1 MARCIYCLQT
11 LVPKEDRESP
21 RNPSF
26 EHFIPWSLGGS
37 NGFATMDACTECNST
52 LGNSVDAATINQPLL
67 AMKRQQFGITG
78 YSGNV
83 PDVVMPIR
91 SMDTNEPGRMT
102 IPSTGDVEYHHN
114 PVVIRQ
120 PHALGEEL
128 IVAGNEEDVHKIVQG
143 IAGKEAKRGRRLVD
157 PSSGQV
163 IDLDH
168 FVANAD
174 RETTNLYRSQ
184 TVVSL
189 PPIYRTMTKAAY
201 GLAHHMFGW
210 RWTGSD
216 DAASLRDAACGRT
229 SDDAV
234 VAMMQGIKVEF
245 RDKLPLS
252 AGQQDHH
259 VVAFLPGAS
268 PSVFVS
274 MFGEAFF
281 TALIPLTVSDE
292 ALELGI
298 IENNRAMV
306 AIDPRSRIA
315 TWIDFPTYV
324 KHLNLL
330 AQQSQRGS

>member
-1 MARCIYCLQT
+1 MARCVYCLQT
-11 LVPKEDRESP
+11 LVPKEERESP
-21 RNPSF
+21 LNPSV

-52 LGNSVDAATINQPLL
+52 LGDSVDAATINQPLL
-67 AMKRQQFGITG
+67 AMIRQQFGITG

-83 PDVVMPIR
+83 PDVVMPMR

-102 IPSTGDVEYHHN
+102 IPPAGEIEYHHN
-114 PVVIRQ
+114 PVVVRQ

-128 IVAGNEEDVHKIVQG
+128 FVAGSEEDVRKIVQG

-157 PSSGQV
+157 PSSGQT
-163 IDLDH
+163 IALDDAI
-168 FVANAD
+168 ANAE
-174 RETTNLYRSQ
+174 RETTDLYRAR

-189 PPIYRTMTKAAY
+189 PPIYRTITKAAY

-216 DAASLRDAACGRT
+216 DAAGLRDAARGLT
-229 SDDAV
+229 SDDDV
-234 VAMMQGIKVEF
+234 VAMMRGIKVEF
-245 RDKLPLS
+245 RDKLPLC

-274 MFGEAFF
+274 LFGEALF
-281 TALIPLTVSDE
+281 TALIPMTVSDQ
-292 ALELGI
+292 AMELGI
-298 IENNRAMV
+298 SENNRAMV
-306 AIDPRSRIA
+306 AIDPRSRTA

-324 KHLNLL
+324 MHL
-330 AQQSQRGS
+330 QRRD